1 MKKLLSLLLA
11 VFMLLSLA
19 ACGGDKESSSKD
31 DRENVKKETSSE
43 NGEPDGEKYGDEHGD
58 LAKEAE
64 AELPDYILEAIRAY
78 YGLEIGEE
86 LTDRQVASVEKLRI
100 EQIMIVGTDEHY
112 ADAAI
117 NGSEL
122 YGVGVFS
129 GAYIK
134 KDRFENSYEDRI
146 DELLN
151 DDDLD
156 LNNVYDLNTFLRF
169 YVLRDPDDT
178 DLSEKEKEEMLKD
191 FSVVKTAGAVYV
203 LDEAAYVSEIRR
215 LLKIYDLFSD
225 VEYIVNSATLDLS
238 CLEVLPNLEK
248 VECEN
253 YFEAENSPVK
263 VTYTECD
270 NYSGHS
276 KGGENITWSVDGDVL
291 NINGSGEMWNLV
303 DKNGK
308 IFSSAPWV
316 STHHRVETVN
326 IEDGITTICAGAF
339 TEFVRLKQINIPDSV
354 ETIGDE
360 AFYNCAL
367 ETVTIPDS
375 VKSIGSNAFGNCSNL
390 VTVTIPDSVE
400 EIGYGAFNICY
411 VLTDIYFGGTK
422 AEWEAFDIGV
432 YGSTDSVTVVHCSDG
447 DIE

>member
-1 MKKLLSLLLA
+1 MKKLISLLLA
-11 VFMLLSLA
+11 LFMLLSLA
-19 ACGGDKESSSKD
+19 ACGRDSGSSSKD
-31 DRENVKKETSSE
+31 DKENAKKETSAESGKP
-43 NGEPDGEKYGDEHGD
+43 NGEEYGDEHGK

-86 LTDRQVASVEKLRI
+86 LTDKQVASVEKITVDHIAMSREGEYCI
-100 EQIMIVGTDEHY
+100 
-112 ADAAI
+112 DATI

-122 YGVGVFS
+122 YGIGIFR

-134 KDRFENSYEDRI
+134 KDRFENSYMDKV
-146 DELLN
+146 DEFLN

-156 LNNVYDLNTFLRF
+156 LNNVYDLNTFLSY

-191 FSVVKTAGAVYV
+191 FSIVKTEGAVYW
-203 LDEAAYVSEIRR
+203 LDEAAAYAEITR
-215 LLKIYDLFSD
+215 LLATYDLFSD
-225 VEYIVNSATLDLS
+225 VEHTVDSATLDLS

-253 YFEAENSPVK
+253 YFVIENSPVK

-270 NYSGHS
+270 NYAGHP

-291 NINGSGEMWNLV
+291 NITGSGEMWNLI
-303 DKNGK
+303 DDEGYIISN
-308 IFSSAPWV
+308 APWW
-316 STHHRVETVN
+316 TNAETVETVN
-326 IEDGITTICAGAF
+326 IEDGITSICATAF
-339 TEFVRLKQINIPDSV
+339 SEFIFKEIDIPDSV
-354 ETIGDE
+354 ESIGDE
-360 AFYNCAL
+360 AFYRCAL

-375 VKSIGSNAFGNCSNL
+375 VKSIGNNAFSSCWNL
-390 VTVTIPDSVE
+390 ETVTIPDSVE
-400 EIGYGAFNICY
+400 EIGYGAFMGCY
-411 VLTDIYFGGTK
+411 ALTDIYFGGTK

-432 YGSTDSVTVVHCSDG
+432 YGSADPVPVVHCSDG